1 MGKVNINDLNLF
13 EDEYETYE
21 KFTKSNRKKTRN
33 EEDILQSQGKSGRG
47 RKGDSHITQRTK
59 ARN

>member
-1 MGKVNINDLNLF
+1 MGKINVNQL
-13 EDEYETYE
+13 DEYAEDYEVYE

-33 EEDILQSQGKSGRG
+33 EEDILQLQGKSGRG